1 MLKENE
7 TVYYFLEN
15 NELNELEVESV
26 LSVDGRKEIT
36 FKKINTDEGGNDA
49 NINTI

>member
-7 TVYYFLEN
+7 TVYYYLEN

-26 LSVDGRKEIT
+26 LSVEGRKEIT
-36 FKKINTDEGGNDA
+36 FKKINRDEGGN
-49 NINTI
+49 

>member
-7 TVYYFLEN
+7 TVYYYLEN

-26 LSVDGRKEIT
+26 LSVDDRREIT
-36 FKKINTDEGGNDA
+36 LKKLNTDEGGNHG
-49 NINTI
+49 